1 MSQQAGPSEK
11 ESDLPETVELVVVLG
26 MLVVLDIGVPTAWQV
41 LDPLQRWL
49 KTFCHIQRSNT
60 GGDSV
65 LRHQLELFL
74 KENNTV
80 WLSMWCGRN

>member
-1 MSQQAGPSEK
+1 
-11 ESDLPETVELVVVLG
+11 

-80 WLSMWCGRN
+80 WLMGSLEREQANDSTFVFISIYDAGAKNQE